1 MRFSFVNIK
10 TTENPFVVDLFEH
23 TLNQHNI
30 IYLPIYF
37 ITYLIVGCFFFPLFL
52 YPVFLSFAVC

>member
-1 MRFSFVNIK
+1 MRFSCVKIK
-10 TTENPFVVDLFEH
+10 TTENPFVVDLFER

-37 ITYLIVGCFFFPLFL
+37 IADPSGR
-52 YPVFLSFAVC
+52 AV